1 MNPSEV
7 HSYLN
12 SFVNFESLLH
22 QLRPKDFSLNRIQKF
37 LDLAGHPAG
46 NLKIIHVAGTKGKGS
61 TCAFLA
67 GILQEAGYKV
77 GLYTS
82 PHLHRVNER
91 IRILNK
97 DNIHSKENF
106 SGAINDE
113 DLASVLTF
121 LRPFAAAIQNEGN
134 ILTFFEVL
142 TVAALCY
149 FAKAQVQVVIL
160 ETGLGG
166 RLDATNAVDS
176 SIAVITP
183 VSLDHTQILGPTLS
197 KIASEKAGI
206 IKNSHQ
212 KAVIAPQEK
221 EAMDVILARCREFG
235 VEPVLVRGDKYENLK
250 IGLKGKHQ
258 RINAATAIE
267 AATILKTMGFKISD
281 EAISEGLKNVLWPGR
296 FELLRSGP
304 DVIVDCAHNGA
315 SAQALA
321 QTLREEYPHQRVILV
336 IGVSQDKDV
345 GAICNS
351 LKEYVAHIFLTKARH
366 PRAHLFTQAEGKNY
380 FGDKPF
386 EIIESLPKALEKALQ
401 IAGGQDVVLVTGS
414 IFVVAEAMDFLT
426 ACHSRESGNP

>member
-1 MNPSEV
+1 MESSEV
-7 HSYLN
+7 KSYLDT
-12 SFVNFESLLH
+12 FVNFESQLH
-22 QLRPKDFSLNRIQKF
+22 KLRLEDFSLNRIQKF
-37 LDLAGHPAG
+37 LDLAGNPAG

-91 IRILNK
+91 IRILNT
-97 DNIHSKENF
+97 DNIRPQDNF
-106 SGAINDE
+106 SGSIDDR
-113 DLASVLTF
+113 DLACVLTF

-149 FAKAQVQVVIL
+149 FAKAQAQVVIL

-183 VSLDHTQILGPTLS
+183 VSLDHTRILGPTLS

-212 KAVIAPQEK
+212 KVVIAPQEK
-221 EAMDVILARCREFG
+221 EAMDVVLARCREFG
-235 VEPVLVRGDKYENLK
+235 VEPILVRPDKYEDLK

-267 AATILKTMGFKISD
+267 AAAILKTMGFKITD
-281 EAISEGLKNVLWPGR
+281 EAMSEGLNHVRWPGR

-321 QTLREEYPHQRVILV
+321 QTLMEVYPHRRVILV
-336 IGVSQDKDV
+336 IGVSQDKDA
-345 GAICNS
+345 GAICNP
-351 LKEYVAHIFLTKARH
+351 LKDNVARIFLTKACH

-386 EIIESLPKALEKALQ
+386 EIVESLPKALEKALQ
-401 IAGGQDVVLVTGS
+401 IAGPQDVVLVTGS
-414 IFVVAEAMDFLT
+414 IFVVAEAMDCL
-426 ACHSRESGNP
+426 ASSRVGKGS

>member
-1 MNPSEV
+1 MNSSEV

-12 SFVNFESLLH
+12 SFVNFESQLH
-22 QLRPKDFSLNRIQKF
+22 QLRPEDFSLNRIQKF
-37 LDLAGHPAG
+37 LDLAGNPVG

-91 IRILNK
+91 IRILNT
-97 DNIHSKENF
+97 DNIHSKDNF
-106 SGAINDE
+106 SGAINDQE
-113 DLASVLTF
+113 LASVLTF

-149 FAKAQVQVVIL
+149 FASSKVDVVIL

-166 RLDATNAVDS
+166 RLDATNAADS

-183 VSLDHTQILGPTLS
+183 VSLDHTRILGPTLRE
-197 KIASEKAGI
+197 IASEKAGI

-212 KAVIAPQEK
+212 KVVIAPQEK
-221 EAMDVILARCREFG
+221 EAMDIIFQRCREFG
-235 VEPVLVRGDKYENLK
+235 IHPVLVSMGNHQNLK
-250 IGLKGKHQ
+250 IGLKGRHQ
-258 RINAATAIE
+258 MINAATAIE
-267 AATILKTMGFKISD
+267 AARVLKTMGFKISD
-281 EAISEGLKNVLWPGR
+281 EAMGEGLIHVRWPGR
-296 FELLRSGP
+296 FELLRENP

-315 SAQALA
+315 SAQALSN
-321 QTLREEYPHQRVILV
+321 TLMEVYPHRRVILV
-336 IGVSQDKDV
+336 LGISQDKDA

-351 LKEYVAHIFLTKARH
+351 LKDNVARIFLTRARH
-366 PRAHLFTQAEGKNY
+366 PRAHFFNQAEGKDY

-386 EIIESLPKALEKALQ
+386 EIIESLDKALEKALQ
-401 IAGGQDVVLVTGS
+401 IADPQDVILVTGS
-414 IFVVAEAMDFLT
+414 IFVVAEARDILCT
-426 ACHSRESGNP
+426 SIKV